1 MVYPSLWHSLSS
13 MVYRVQRVFLRL
25 IELCHRT
32 TLEGGSKNEA
42 ALLVAHTSG
51 KLRLISMNS
60 DLNNEQ
66 ISEQFNDV

>member
-1 MVYPSLWHSLSS
+1 VAKK
-13 MVYRVQRVFLRL
+13 
-25 IELCHRT
+25 T
-32 TLEGGSKNEA
+32 EA